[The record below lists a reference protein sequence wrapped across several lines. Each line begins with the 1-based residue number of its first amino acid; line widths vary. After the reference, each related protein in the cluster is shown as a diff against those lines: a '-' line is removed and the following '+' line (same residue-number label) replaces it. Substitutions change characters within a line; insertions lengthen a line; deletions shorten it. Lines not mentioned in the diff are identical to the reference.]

1 MSDTK
6 DIEELGELIAVS
18 MKAYGEKD
26 ARSVQSADGIIGMS
40 DLGFCRQK
48 ALLMLR
54 GIPQSDPDN
63 ITAAQIGTAIHD
75 YYRKAME
82 EMFPEWVADK
92 KKLVCTFPSGYEVP
106 GTPDLIAPNYNA
118 IVDWKSTDGFQKIK
132 RYGVSTSQ
140 RYQRF
145 GYARAAV
152 QAGLLD
158 PTRPIWVANYFV
170 DRSARE
176 KAPYFTFEQY
186 DESLA
191 LEIDE
196 WISDVTYAAKQGEDA
211 SRDIPSPVCAMIC
224 SHFTVCRGGLEVHEG
239 QSLID
244 NPEHVAYID
253 MVVQGKDYKKIGD
266 LMYEEG
272 RANLVGIEGITD
284 TYQVR
289 WVEVGSNG
297 TMRLDVIPLPDRITV
312 TDKND

>member
-18 MKAYGEKD
+18 MKAYGERD

-63 ITAAQIGTAIHD
+63 ITAAQIVTAIHD
-75 YYRKAME
+75 YYRKAMDD
-82 EMFPEWVADK
+82 MFPDWIADK
-92 KKLVCTFPSGYEVP
+92 KKLVCRFPSGYEVP
-106 GTPDLIAPNYNA
+106 GTPDLIVPEYNA
-118 IVDWKSTDGFQKIK
+118 IVDWKSVDGTQKIR
-132 RYGVSTSQ
+132 RYGVSVSQ

-145 GYARAAV
+145 GYAHAAV

-158 PTRPIWVANYFV
+158 PTRPIWVANYFI

-176 KAPYFTFEQY
+176 KEPYFTFEQY

-191 LEIDE
+191 IEIDE
-196 WISDVTYAAKQGEDA
+196 WISDVTYAAKQNEDA

-224 SHFTVCRGGLEVHEG
+224 SHFTVCRGGLEVHDG
-239 QSLID
+239 QEVID
-244 NPEHVAYID
+244 DLETIKYID
-253 MVVQGKDYKKIGD
+253 MASDGREYKKLGD
-266 LMYEEG
+266 LMYEEA
-272 RANLVGIEGITD
+272 RAALVGINGVTD

-289 WVEVGSNG
+289 WVEVGSKG
-297 TMRLDVIPLPDRITV
+297 TMRLDIVPLPERISP
-312 TDKND
+312 DQND